1 MPLRCNRYGFEI
13 LDAGP
18 IQEKRVTSAA
28 GHVDRLATSWRTT
41 DGCTLWSVCGGT
53 ETYPA
58 AREKLREIRVRFG
71 PITRENA
78 RAVETALL
86 AAYAELHAALPLEK
100 PEALRP

>member
-28 GHVDRLATSWRTT
+28 GNIDRLATSWRTH
-41 DGCTLWSVCGGT
+41 DGLTVWSVYGAT

-58 AREKLREIRVRFG
+58 ARERLREIRVRFG
-71 PITRENA
+71 PISRANA
-78 RAVETALL
+78 RAVEAALL
-86 AAYAELHAALPLEK
+86 VAYAELEASLPLEA
-100 PEALRP
+100 PASARA